1 MFLLPLG
8 MHRIVGTVMWVLPET
23 FRQKIGKFQSRKVIL
38 VTYGAIFLA
47 SLMMGFSGAI
57 MPGPLLTVT
66 VDASLKEGPL
76 AGPKLILGHA
86 LLEFSLVV
94 LIFFGLGV
102 FLTWNSVKGAIGVIG
117 GLFLLWMSY
126 GMLRESTHKDL
137 ALDSPTNDRQPK
149 RLNLILAGAT
159 VSASNPYWSIW
170 WATVG
175 AGALMLAAGE
185 GVAGAASFY
194 AGHIVSDFLWYSLVS
209 TAVARGRKVF
219 TPRRYRMVLV
229 VCGVFLLGLALYFI
243 HSGINFLRPH

>member
-1 MFLLPLG
+1 M
-8 MHRIVGTVMWVLPET
+8 
-23 FRQKIGKFQSRKVIL
+23 
-38 VTYGAIFLA
+38 TYWAIFFA

-66 VDASLKEGPL
+66 VDASLREGSL

-102 FLTWNSVKGAIGVIG
+102 FLTWSSVKGVIGVIG

-126 GMLRESTHKDL
+126 GMLKKSTHKDL
-137 ALDSPTNDRQPK
+137 AFNNPAGSRETK
-149 RLNLILAGAT
+149 RLNLILTGLT

-175 AGALMLAAGE
+175 AGALMLAAGN

-209 TAVARGRKVF
+209 TAVARGRRVF
-219 TPRRYRMVLV
+219 TPRLYRMVLI

-243 HSGINFLRPH
+243 HSGINFLRLH